1 MSDRFLIVGCGYIG
15 ERVADLLHEAGHTV
29 LGLTHRAESAQALS
43 DSKPWPAAACD
54 ISHADAVGQLAGHGD
69 FQVII
74 HCASSSKGG
83 AETYRAVYLDG
94 LRHLMQTF
102 PQARPLFVSSTS
114 VYTQMDGGMVTED
127 SASLPKRD
135 TGMILREA
143 EDLALSHGG
152 SVARL
157 AGIYGPDRSVLLKNV
172 LANKAVIEGGEG
184 EGRVVNQIHR
194 EDGASAVTF
203 LAQRLLAET
212 GSVFNV
218 VDNEPMTQR
227 TILTAISAMFNAP
240 MAPVG
245 EPNHERKRPYSSKAV
260 SNAKLRALGWQPQF
274 PSYLD
279 ALTADPMLASSI
291 LGQLIAEG
299 YPIPRSPN
307 IIVIGLMGCGK
318 STVGR
323 LVAQKIGFQIVDT
336 DQVIT
341 DTAHQ
346 SIPAIFE
353 REGEAGFRKRETTA
367 LLSLLGKR
375 GHVIATGGGIVTQP
389 QNLPLLRQLG
399 FVVWLDANPRILAS
413 RTSSSRDRPLLQ
425 TENPEEKLR
434 TLLGIRGPLYRQL
447 ADLRVQTDDLTPQE
461 TAYGIAES
469 ARIHFSGA

>member
-1 MSDRFLIVGCGYIG
+1 
-15 ERVADLLHEAGHTV
+15 
-29 LGLTHRAESAQALS
+29 
-43 DSKPWPAAACD
+43 
-54 ISHADAVGQLAGHGD
+54 
-69 FQVII
+69 
-74 HCASSSKGG
+74 
-83 AETYRAVYLDG
+83 
-94 LRHLMQTF
+94 
-102 PQARPLFVSSTS
+102 
-114 VYTQMDGGMVTED
+114 MDGGMVTEE
-127 SASLPKRD
+127 SASVPKRE

-143 EDLALSHGG
+143 EDLAISHGG

-172 LANKAVIEGGEG
+172 LTNKAVIEGGEG

-194 EDGASAVTF
+194 EDGASALTY
-203 LAQRLLAET
+203 LAQRLRVEP

-240 MAPVG
+240 MAPIG

-260 SNAKLRALGWQPQF
+260 SNAKLRALGWELQF

-279 ALTADPMLASSI
+279 ALTADPLLASSI

-307 IIVIGLMGCGK
+307 IIIIGLMGCGK

-323 LVAQKIGFQIVDT
+323 LVAHKIGFQLVDT
-336 DQVIT
+336 DHVIT

-389 QNLPLLRQLG
+389 QNVPLLRQLG
-399 FVVWLDANPRILAS
+399 FVVWLDANPRILAA

-434 TLLGIRGPLYRQL
+434 TLLGIRGPLYGQL